1 MAESTATPLQLTAG
15 VGFYSGNAIT
25 ANTQLANNIAAYN
38 SLAPIANLIYTI
50 GQATSNVSLGIS
62 AGTIASLKTLG
73 ANVAGNYCPALG
85 DSVPSNVSWTVGNA
99 GYATTITTA
108 ASTYLGGGDFG
119 KFAQAFGAAQGY
131 ISLTN
136 NIINSAVNANSTDYL
151 GPTFTNMNNLIS
163 ADIAQVNLAFPAFG
177 ADLAN
182 IGCAIKFSRLE
193 LVGTPAGLLQNL
205 AECGNMLNG
214 STPCVTA
221 ALKAQGLTDQ
231 DISDLVNNN
240 VQSLYNQT
248 GLTANQFDTL
258 QKRAYPAFT
267 KITRTTKITGSLG
280 NVLRRLQNATL
291 EDNRLP
297 ANDTAST
304 SNCLQDVLDILD
316 CTTPGIETMAD
327 LLNPVKLFPTSFSSL
342 TLPTPNGP
350 VLIYDETGAVNSVI
364 VPILNS
370 GAVSPTGCD
379 ELAKIIPPADAAAS
393 RALQIAFQQIKG
405 ITGTTTQQLAAILQ

>member
-38 SLAPIANLIYTI
+38 SLAPIANLVYTI
-50 GQATSNVSLGIS
+50 GQATSNVSLSIS
-62 AGTIASLKTLG
+62 AGTIANLKTLG
-73 ANVAGNYCPALG
+73 ANVSGNYCPALG

-99 GYATTITTA
+99 GYATTISTS

-151 GPTFTNMNNLIS
+151 GPTFSNMNNLIS
-163 ADIAQVNLAFPAFG
+163 ADIAQINLAFPAFG

-182 IGCAIKFSRLE
+182 IGCAIKFTRLE
-193 LVGTPAGLLQNL
+193 RIGTPAGLLQNL
-205 AECGNMLNG
+205 AECGNMLDG

-221 ALKAQGLTDQ
+221 ALKSQGLTDS
-231 DISDLVNNN
+231 DISDLVNDN
-240 VQSLYNQT
+240 VQSLYNQN
-248 GLTANQFDTL
+248 GLTQNQFDTL
-258 QKRAYPAFT
+258 QKRAYPALLNV
-267 KITRTTKITGSLG
+267 TG
-280 NVLRRLQNATL
+280 
-291 EDNRLP
+291 D
-297 ANDTAST
+297 
-304 SNCLQDVLDILD
+304 CLTDVLSILD
-316 CTTPGIETMAD
+316 TTTPGILTMAD

-350 VLIYDETGAVNSVI
+350 LLIYDTTGAVNSVI
-364 VPILNS
+364 APTLNS
-370 GAVSPTGCD
+370 GAITPTGCD
-379 ELAKIIPPADAAAS
+379 ELAKIIPQANAAAS
-393 RALQIAFQQIKG
+393 RALQIAFQQVKG

>member
-50 GQATSNVSLGIS
+50 GQATSNVSLSIS
-62 AGTIASLKTLG
+62 AGTIANLKAIG
-73 ANVAGNYCPALG
+73 ANVSGNYCPALG

-108 ASTYLGGGDFG
+108 ASTYLGSGDFG

-136 NIINSAVNANSTDYL
+136 NIINSAVNANSDDYL
-151 GPTFTNMNNLIS
+151 GPTFSNMNNLITG
-163 ADIAQVNLAFPAFG
+163 DIAKINLAFPAFG

-182 IGCAIKFSRLE
+182 IGCAIKFSRPE
-193 LVGTPAGLLQNL
+193 LIGTPAGLLQNL

-221 ALKAQGLTDQ
+221 ALQSEGLTDQ

-240 VQSLYNQT
+240 VQSLYNQN
-248 GLTANQFDTL
+248 GLTQNQFDTL

-267 KITRTTKITGSLG
+267 KITRTTKITGSIG
-280 NVLRRLQNATL
+280 NVLARLRNALVVQN
-291 EDNRLP
+291 DN
-297 ANDTAST
+297 TAST

-316 CTTPGIETMAD
+316 CTAPGIETMAD

-342 TLPTPNGP
+342 TLPTPDGP

-379 ELAKIIPPADAAAS
+379 ELAKIIPQANAAAS
-393 RALQIAFQQIKG
+393 RALQIAFQQVKG
-405 ITGTTTQQLAAILQ
+405 ITRTTTQQLAAILQ

>member
-50 GQATSNVSLGIS
+50 GQAAGNVSLGI
-62 AGTIASLKTLG
+62 GTGTLANLKTLG

-108 ASTYLGGGDFG
+108 ASTYLGSGDFG

-151 GPTFTNMNNLIS
+151 GPTFSNMNNLITG
-163 ADIAQVNLAFPAFG
+163 DIAQVNLAFPAFG

-182 IGCAIKFSRLE
+182 IGCAIKFSRPE
-193 LVGTPAGLLQNL
+193 LIGTPAGLLQNV
-205 AECGNMLNG
+205 AECGNILNG
-214 STPCVTA
+214 STPCVTT
-221 ALKAQGLTDQ
+221 ALKTQGLTDQ
-231 DISDLVNNN
+231 NISDLVNNN
-240 VQSLYNQT
+240 VQSLFNPE
-248 GLTANQFDTL
+248 GLTQNQFDIL
-258 QKRAYPAFT
+258 QKRAYPALLNV
-267 KITRTTKITGSLG
+267 TG
-280 NVLRRLQNATL
+280 
-291 EDNRLP
+291 D
-297 ANDTAST
+297 
-304 SNCLQDVLDILD
+304 CLTDVLSILD
-316 CTTPGIETMAD
+316 TTTPGIATMAD

-379 ELAKIIPPADAAAS
+379 ELAKIIPQANAAAS
-393 RALQIAFQQIKG
+393 RALQIAFQQVKG
-405 ITGTTTQQLAAILQ
+405 ITGVTTQQLAAILQ

>member
-25 ANTQLANNIAAYN
+25 ANTQLANSIAAYN
-38 SLAPIANLIYTI
+38 SLAPIASLIYTI
-50 GQATSNVSLGIS
+50 GQATGNVSLGIS
-62 AGTIASLKTLG
+62 AGTIANLKTLG
-73 ANVAGNYCPALG
+73 ANVSGNYCPALG
-85 DSVPSNVSWTVGNA
+85 DSVPSNVSWPVGNA
-99 GYATTITTA
+99 GYATTISTS

-136 NIINSAVNANSTDYL
+136 NIINSAVNANSDDYL
-151 GPTFTNMNNLIS
+151 GPTFSNMNNLIS
-163 ADIAQVNLAFPAFG
+163 ADIAQINLAFPAFG

-182 IGCAIKFSRLE
+182 IGCAIKFTRLE
-193 LVGTPAGLLQNL
+193 RIGTPAGLLQNL

-221 ALKAQGLTDQ
+221 ALKSEGLTDQ

-240 VQSLYNQT
+240 VQSLYNQN
-248 GLTANQFDTL
+248 GLTQNQFDTL
-258 QKRAYPAFT
+258 QKLAYPALLNV
-267 KITRTTKITGSLG
+267 TG
-280 NVLRRLQNATL
+280 
-291 EDNRLP
+291 D
-297 ANDTAST
+297 
-304 SNCLQDVLDILD
+304 CLTDVLSILD
-316 CTTPGIETMAD
+316 TTTPGILTMAD

-350 VLIYDETGAVNSVI
+350 VLIYDTTGAVNSVI
-364 VPILNS
+364 APTLNS
-370 GAVSPTGCD
+370 GAITPTGCD
-379 ELAKIIPPADAAAS
+379 ELAKIIPQANAAAS
-393 RALQIAFQQIKG
+393 RALQIAFQQVKG

>member
-25 ANTQLANNIAAYN
+25 ANTQLANSISAYN

-50 GQATSNVSLGIS
+50 GQAASNVSLSIG
-62 AGTIASLKTLG
+62 AGTLANLKALG

-99 GYATTITTA
+99 GYATTISTS

-151 GPTFTNMNNLIS
+151 GPTFSNMNNLIS
-163 ADIAQVNLAFPAFG
+163 GDIAQVNLAFPAFG

-182 IGCAIKFSRLE
+182 IGCAIKFSRPDMI
-193 LVGTPAGLLQNL
+193 GTPAGLLQNL
-205 AECGNMLNG
+205 AECGNILNG
-214 STPCVTA
+214 STPCVTS
-221 ALKAQGLTDQ
+221 ALRTEGLTDQ

-240 VQSLYNQT
+240 VQSLFNPN
-248 GLTANQFDTL
+248 GLTQNQFNTL

-267 KITRTTKITGSLG
+267 KISRDTKITGSLS
-280 NVLRRLQNATL
+280 NVVTRLQNAQT
-291 EDNRLP
+291 
-297 ANDTAST
+297 TAST
-304 SNCLQDVLDILD
+304 LPTGQNNCLQDVLDILD

-327 LLNPVKLFPTSFSSL
+327 LLNPVKLFPISFSSL
-342 TLPTPNGP
+342 TLPTPDGP
-350 VLIYDETGAVNSVI
+350 VLIYDETGAVNSNIPV
-364 VPILNS
+364 ILNS
-370 GAVSPTGCD
+370 GSISPTGCD
-379 ELAKIIPPADAAAS
+379 ELAKVIPPANAAAS

-405 ITGTTTQQLAAILQ
+405 ITGVTTQQLAAILQ

>member
-25 ANTQLANNIAAYN
+25 ANTQLANNIATYN

-50 GQATSNVSLGIS
+50 GQATSNVGLAIS
-62 AGTIASLKTLG
+62 AGTIANLKTLG

-85 DSVPSNVSWTVGNA
+85 DSVPSNIAWTVGNA

-108 ASTYLGGGDFG
+108 ASTYLGSGDFG

-136 NIINSAVNANSTDYL
+136 NIINSAVNVNSDDYL
-151 GPTFTNMNNLIS
+151 GPTFTNMDNLIS
-163 ADIAQVNLAFPAFG
+163 GDIARVNLAFPAFG

-182 IGCAIKFSRLE
+182 IGCAIKFTRLQ

-221 ALKAQGLTDQ
+221 ALKLEGLTNQ

-240 VQSLYNQT
+240 VQSLYNQN
-248 GLTANQFDTL
+248 GLTQNQFDTL
-258 QKRAYPAFT
+258 QKRAYPALLNV
-267 KITRTTKITGSLG
+267 TG
-280 NVLRRLQNATL
+280 
-291 EDNRLP
+291 D
-297 ANDTAST
+297 
-304 SNCLQDVLDILD
+304 CLTDVLSILD
-316 CTTPGIETMAD
+316 TTTSGIETMAD
-327 LLNPVKLFPTSFSSL
+327 LLNPVKLFPTSF
-342 TLPTPNGP
+342 
-350 VLIYDETGAVNSVI
+350 
-364 VPILNS
+364 
-370 GAVSPTGCD
+370 
-379 ELAKIIPPADAAAS
+379 
-393 RALQIAFQQIKG
+393 
-405 ITGTTTQQLAAILQ
+405 

>member
-25 ANTQLANNIAAYN
+25 ANTQLANSIASYN

-50 GQATSNVSLGIS
+50 GQAASNVSLSIS
-62 AGTIASLKTLG
+62 AGTLANLKTIG

-108 ASTYLGGGDFG
+108 SSTQLGGGDFG

-163 ADIAQVNLAFPAFG
+163 GDIAQINLAFPAFG

-182 IGCAIKFSRLE
+182 IGCAIKFSRPDMI
-193 LVGTPAGLLQNL
+193 GTPAGLLQNL
-205 AECGNMLNG
+205 AECGNILNG
-214 STPCVTA
+214 STPCVTN
-221 ALKAQGLTDQ
+221 ALRTEGLTDQ

-240 VQSLYNQT
+240 VQSLFNPN
-248 GLTANQFDTL
+248 GLTQNQFDTL
-258 QKRAYPAFT
+258 QKRAYPALT
-267 KITRTTKITGSLG
+267 KVTQDTKITGSLS
-280 NVLRRLQNATL
+280 NVVTRLQNAQVATGA
-291 EDNRLP
+291 LP
-297 ANDTAST
+297 SAQ

-342 TLPTPNGP
+342 TLPTPDGP
-350 VLIYDETGAVNSVI
+350 VLIYDETGAVNSNIPV
-364 VPILNS
+364 ILNS
-370 GAVSPTGCD
+370 GSISPTGCD
-379 ELAKIIPPADAAAS
+379 ELAKVIPPANAAAS